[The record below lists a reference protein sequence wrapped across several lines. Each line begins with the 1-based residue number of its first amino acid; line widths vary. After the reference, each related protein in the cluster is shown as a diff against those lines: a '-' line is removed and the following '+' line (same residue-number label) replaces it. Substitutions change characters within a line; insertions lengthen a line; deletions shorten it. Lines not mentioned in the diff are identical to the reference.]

1 MKKRCLTILMSVL
14 VLTMAFAGGASA
26 KTVSRTGIGY
36 MYANL
41 QDVNEILKASGFKE
55 LSNNHFYATTTTLFE
70 LNKVDN
76 LYIGFS
82 NSNSRTS
89 SKNDN
94 KDIAVFSTNN
104 FSGVVGYGLDI
115 SDKVGIEVG
124 TGLGLAVSRFET
136 RRQFVSEGD
145 NPILGLTQ
153 QGNRVTIW
161 RPYLAITPY
170 VSLTAKFQF
179 ISLDVSA
186 GYDFN
191 VGMGNW
197 FDRMD
202 PIENTKDVQK
212 TVKAGHISLGLS
224 LAF

>member
-1 MKKRCLTILMSVL
+1 M
-14 VLTMAFAGGASA
+14 
-26 KTVSRTGIGY
+26 
-36 MYANL
+36 
-41 QDVNEILKASGFKE
+41 
-55 LSNNHFYATTTTLFE
+55 
-70 LNKVDN
+70 
-76 LYIGFS
+76 
-82 NSNSRTS
+82 
-89 SKNDN
+89 
-94 KDIAVFSTNN
+94 
-104 FSGVVGYGLDI
+104 
-115 SDKVGIEVG
+115 
-124 TGLGLAVSRFET
+124 
-136 RRQFVSEGD
+136 
-145 NPILGLTQ
+145 
-153 QGNRVTIW
+153 TIW